1 MARELRLSD
10 LPSCGAGGSAAWPGD
25 QAAGLRRLFG
35 GRSPQV
41 VAFVSGREAC
51 GRTTLLVQT
60 AVALAATGR
69 GVLII
74 DENPAPN
81 NAISAFGLTAR
92 HDLFQ
97 VLQGERTL
105 QQAMLHAAPMV
116 SIMPAARAA
125 RELDNANRI
134 TAAARRNLAA
144 CLSEMQHGI
153 GFVLVDSSIRRG
165 GHLSQ
170 LALASRHMA
179 VVVAAQG
186 AAITH
191 AYALIKRISQE
202 RGREGFQIVI
212 TRARSREEARAI
224 FDNMRRVAHEHLD
237 VRLDFLG
244 ASLVPVTENLAD
256 ALLQQLPATLE
267 DGMESSGGFVLPMA
281 DLAGSATLRA
291 GQAA

>member
-1 MARELRLSD
+1 M
-10 LPSCGAGGSAAWPGD
+10 
-25 QAAGLRRLFG
+25 
-35 GRSPQV
+35 
-41 VAFVSGREAC
+41 
-51 GRTTLLVQT
+51 
-60 AVALAATGR
+60 
-69 GVLII
+69 
-74 DENPAPN
+74 
-81 NAISAFGLTAR
+81 
-92 HDLFQ
+92 
-97 VLQGERTL
+97 
-105 QQAMLHAAPMV
+105 
-116 SIMPAARAA
+116 
-125 RELDNANRI
+125 
-134 TAAARRNLAA
+134 
-144 CLSEMQHGI
+144 
-153 GFVLVDSSIRRG
+153 
-165 GHLSQ
+165 
-170 LALASRHMA
+170 

-186 AAITH
+186 VAITH

-202 RGREGFQIVI
+202 RTGRLSIVI